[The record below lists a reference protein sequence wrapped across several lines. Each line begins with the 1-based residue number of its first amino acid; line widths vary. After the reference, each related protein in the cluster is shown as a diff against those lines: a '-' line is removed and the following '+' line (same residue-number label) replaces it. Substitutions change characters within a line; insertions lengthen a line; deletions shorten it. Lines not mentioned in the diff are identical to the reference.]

1 MGVAPFNEA
10 TQSARAKTKRENVI
24 RGMRKLCVEVVDTVQ
39 AQARCGSR
47 DDNELRNWLI
57 SKLKTGIF
65 MFELLYD

>member
-1 MGVAPFNEA
+1 
-10 TQSARAKTKRENVI
+10 
-24 RGMRKLCVEVVDTVQ
+24 MRKLCVEVVDTVQ